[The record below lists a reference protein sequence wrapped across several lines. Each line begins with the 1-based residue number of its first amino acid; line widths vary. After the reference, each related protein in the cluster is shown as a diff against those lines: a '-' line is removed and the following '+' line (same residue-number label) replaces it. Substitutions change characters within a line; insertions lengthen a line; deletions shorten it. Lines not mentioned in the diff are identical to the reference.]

1 MAGTNDFRS
10 APKIPL
16 PEKHAPVLEEGDRDD
31 GPAWE
36 KTSFS
41 RSTAR
46 VSAEQE
52 RQDQDRATDV
62 SAIGPLTLTSTSNSK
77 PDFDDDTEQAP
88 SNNEVG
94 SGQTNERMYTC
105 ERRGIDETCSHSSS
119 MEQSA
124 GGGLRSLTSEGSDA
138 VDVPSCRNSAGQD
151 NESISAESSCFR
163 DGVPRQRGDDGERPG
178 LSMEFGQS
186 DSPENTTSALL
197 LVEDSVERT
206 RSCTTQ
212 LDGSQ
217 QGGRAELT
225 SLAKARGTT
234 EQTSQGESIGDFHAM
249 LREAMQ
255 QSDAELAAEK
265 ESACTFKRQLSLP
278 AFIEH
283 PRTHQCGSPPET
295 LQPATSRSNIA
306 EGCYP
311 KDCGSGGTDCVSS
324 AAHMDAPLPASAAPV
339 SLSETTQGQWVR
351 YVSPEGHA
359 YLYNEVTGSSQWA
372 DPTQEEPHQTHKAVN
387 TAVDTAVDTGVGIR
401 RGTVDIVAEAERAD
415 SNDENA
421 GTDGTFSLD
430 TDREERAN
438 VAEESGSAYTFE
450 ASQTSQD
457 TSDPDAR

>member
-1 MAGTNDFRS
+1 MAGINDFGS
-10 APKIPL
+10 ESKIPL
-16 PEKHAPVLEEGDRDD
+16 TEKHAPVLEEGDRDD

-36 KTSFS
+36 KTSFP
-41 RSTAR
+41 RSTER
-46 VSAEQE
+46 VCAEEE
-52 RQDQDRATDV
+52 RQDQDPASDV
-62 SAIGPLTLTSTSNSK
+62 SATGPLTMTSTSNSK

-88 SNNEVG
+88 ANNEVG

-105 ERRGIDETCSHSSS
+105 ERLRINETYSHSINSS

-124 GGGLRSLTSEGSDA
+124 GGGLRSLASEGSDE
-138 VDVPSCRNSAGQD
+138 VDVPSRRKSGGQD
-151 NESISAESSCFR
+151 NGTSWAESSCFPG
-163 DGVPRQRGDDGERPG
+163 GVSRQGEDDGERPG
-178 LSMEFGQS
+178 LSMDCGRS

-197 LVEDSVERT
+197 VVENSVKRT

-225 SLAKARGTT
+225 SLANARGVT
-234 EQTSQGESIGDFHAM
+234 EQASQGEHIGEFHAL

-283 PRTHQCGSPPET
+283 SRPHQCGSPPEA
-295 LQPATSRSNIA
+295 LQSATSTPNIA
-306 EGCYP
+306 EDCYL

-339 SLSETTQGQWVR
+339 SLSETTQGKWVR
-351 YVSPEGHA
+351 YVSPEGYA

-372 DPTQEEPHQTHKAVN
+372 DPSEEELHQAHKAVH
-387 TAVDTAVDTGVGIR
+387 TAADTGVGTG
-401 RGTVDIVAEAERAD
+401 RGAVNNMAEAEKAD
-415 SNDENA
+415 VNDEDTGVV
-421 GTDGTFSLD
+421 GTGSLD

-438 VAEESGSAYTFE
+438 VAEEGGSAHTIE